1 MVFGSVFEVS
11 FRASAVFCA
20 FWIESIGVIF
30 GADAFKGVNWKTFV
44 ENVFK
49 A

>member
-20 FWIESIGVIF
+20 FWIESIALGS
-30 GADAFKGVNWKTFV
+30 GMKGSMVVV
-44 ENVFK
+44 E
-49 A
+49 

>member
-20 FWIESIGVIF
+20 FGIENHRRYRRYM
-30 GADAFKGVNWKTFV
+30 AFYGGCRMFQ
-44 ENVFK
+44 
-49 A
+49 

>member
-20 FWIESIGVIF
+20 FGIESIGVIGGTWRSMAYYSYSSSYLLLF
-30 GADAFKGVNWKTFV
+30 
-44 ENVFK
+44 
-49 A
+49 